1 MDLHFASI
9 AELGHLYRS
18 GEVSPVE
25 VVDVFLDRID
35 QYNDQT
41 RAFITVTA
49 DRARAQAKAA
59 EQMLH
64 AGVDLG
70 PLHGIPVGLKDLFHT
85 AGVRTTSGSMA
96 FDDFVPDI
104 TATVAHKLTQAGTV
118 LLGKTNMVE
127 LAFGPYGL
135 NPKYGTPPNPWNNAC
150 VPGGSSSGSG
160 VAVAAGLATG
170 TIGTDTGGSIRIPAS
185 FCGIVGL
192 KPTLERVS
200 RAGVTPLS
208 WTLDSMGPMT
218 RCVEDAALMFE
229 AIAGEDVADAVTLVQ
244 PKVDVVA
251 HLKRDVAGMR
261 VGFVRDPFCDEADAE
276 VVASVE
282 EASRAFKA
290 LGVHVVEMDFP
301 EAREELNDELA
312 GSGSSLI
319 MPVEGF
325 ASHRALLQT
334 HQDVMDERIWARIK
348 KGDDFGAADYA
359 QVLQK
364 RARLMHRAKQTM
376 CDVDT
381 LICPTMLTV
390 APRIADVDI
399 APVRLTTR
407 LVNFLGLC
415 AISVPCGW
423 SSTGLPMGLQVIGKP
438 FDECA
443 ILRLAYAYEQAT
455 LFFQKHP
462 NGF

>member
-18 GEVSPVE
+18 GEVSPVD
-25 VVDVFLDRID
+25 VVVSFLDRID
-35 QYNDQT
+35 HYNDQT
-41 RAFITVTA
+41 RAYITITS
-49 DRARAQAKAA
+49 DRAMAQAKAT
-59 EQMLH
+59 EQMLQ

-70 PLHGIPVGLKDLFHT
+70 PLHGIPIGLKDLFHT
-85 AGVRTTSGSMA
+85 AGVRTTSGSKVYDNFM
-96 FDDFVPDI
+96 PQT
-104 TATVAHKLTQAGTV
+104 TATVAHKLAQAGAV

-135 NPKYGTPPNPWNNAC
+135 NPHYGTPPNPWDEAC

-170 TIGTDTGGSIRIPAS
+170 AIGTDTGGSIRIPAS

-229 AIAGEDVADAVTLVQ
+229 TISGADAADAVTLGHPQ
-244 PKVDVVA
+244 VDVVSQ
-251 HLKRDVAGMR
+251 LKRDVTGMR
-261 VGFVRDPFCDEADAE
+261 VGFVRDPFCQEADAE
-276 VVASVE
+276 VVAAVE
-282 EASRAFKA
+282 DACRVFKT

-301 EAREELNDELA
+301 EAREELNDELE
-312 GSGSSLI
+312 GLGSSLI

-325 ASHRALLQT
+325 ASHRELLKT
-334 HQDVMDERIWARIK
+334 HRDVMDERIWDRIQ
-348 KGDDFGAADYA
+348 KGASFGAADYA
-359 QVLQK
+359 LVLQK
-364 RARLMHRAKQTM
+364 RAVLMYRAKQTM
-376 CDVDT
+376 CDVDA

-390 APRIADVDI
+390 APRIVTVDT

-415 AISVPCGW
+415 AVSVPCGW

-443 ILRLAYAYEQAT
+443 ILRLAYAYEQTT
-455 LFFQKHP
+455 LFYQKHP